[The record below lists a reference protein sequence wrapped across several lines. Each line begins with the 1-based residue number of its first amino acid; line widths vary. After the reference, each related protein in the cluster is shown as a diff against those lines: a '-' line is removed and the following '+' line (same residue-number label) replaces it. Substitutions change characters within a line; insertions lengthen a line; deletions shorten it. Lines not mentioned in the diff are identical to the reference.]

1 METTFSLSRIAPT
14 QETLQA
20 VVLVVKAAKIISFM
34 RGNILKLCR
43 AIGKQIIIVSL
54 RA

>member
-20 VVLVVKAAKIISFM
+20 IVPIVKAVKVIS
-34 RGNILKLCR
+34 LE
-43 AIGKQIIIVSL
+43 AVTY
-54 RA
+54 